1 MYEQCTHSDMIAC
14 QNLTFYA
21 YLVSPLKV
29 LKIGKITIIDNIFQ
43 IKYVDL
49 VIRDDLAFSR

>member
-1 MYEQCTHSDMIAC
+1 MYEQHTHSDMIAC
-14 QNLTFYA
+14 QNLTFFVH
-21 YLVSPLKV
+21 LISFLKV

-49 VIRDDLAFSR
+49 VIKDDLAFSH